1 MKIFQITLF
10 TILFCFTTSCQQQ
23 KVDHRPTISVSIA
36 PLAFLTEQIV
46 DSDFVINT
54 MVPSGAN
61 VETYEPTPTQMRQV
75 AQSQFYISTG
85 LLDFEQQ
92 LNNSIQH
99 NMPNVRNINVSKGIS
114 LITGHAHL
122 HSEKHHHSI
131 SESNAVDTAH
141 EQFRESSM
149 TAQTSI
155 TGIDPHI
162 WNSPQSAKIIAKNI
176 YDGLAAL
183 YPDSVRY
190 KTNYEKL
197 ISRLDSL
204 DYALNEMFQTGN
216 TAFIIY
222 HPALTYLARDY
233 NLRQIS
239 LEKEGKEPSAEYLKQ
254 LIDTVKKLNINQIFY
269 QQQFSRSSVEAL
281 SNELDIPAI
290 PFDPL
295 APNLIQNT
303 LNICTQIAH
312 P

>member
-1 MKIFQITLF
+1 
-10 TILFCFTTSCQQQ
+10 
-23 KVDHRPTISVSIA
+23 
-36 PLAFLTEQIV
+36 
-46 DSDFVINT
+46 
-54 MVPSGAN
+54 
-61 VETYEPTPTQMRQV
+61 
-75 AQSQFYISTG
+75 
-85 LLDFEQQ
+85 
-92 LNNSIQH
+92 
-99 NMPNVRNINVSKGIS
+99 MPNVRNINVSKGIS

-162 WNSPQSAKIIAKNI
+162 WNSPRSAKVIAKNI
-176 YDGLAAL
+176 YDGLTAL
-183 YPDSVRY
+183 YPDSIRY

-204 DYALNEMFQTGN
+204 DYALNEMFQTG
-216 TAFIIY
+216 
-222 HPALTYLARDY
+222 
-233 NLRQIS
+233 IS

-295 APNLIQNT
+295 ALNLIQNT